1 MVVTVDELGDRE
13 AGHIWDG
20 EFGSGRA
27 WRLGKGGTGLADI
40 IRVRCRVL
48 VVTLGDRVQI
58 LVIIIVQQTER
69 RFRVIV
75 DGFVVNKL

>member
-27 WRLGKGGTGLADI
+27 WRLTGLADI
-40 IRVRCRVL
+40 IRVCCRVL